1 MVVKTACDNLIT
13 DIDSFYNKNISA
25 DALQSNWQNN
35 KEKMSAFVNHQFL
48 DDISLYIG
56 QLTVSDADIKSPE
69 FNTTRTNIL
78 TIISMIKNEQH
89 LAAHSFY

>member
-1 MVVKTACDNLIT
+1 MTVKTTCDSLIS
-13 DIDSFYNKNISA
+13 DIDSFYNKDISA
-25 DALQSNWQNN
+25 EVLQSNWQNN
-35 KEKMSAFVNHQFL
+35 KEKMSFFVNHQFL

-56 QLTVSDADIKSPE
+56 QLTVADGDIKSPE

-78 TIISMIKNEQH
+78 TIVSMIKNEQR